1 MQNINMTG
9 ILHSSLFIR
18 IFVNMH
24 YIFFSEFSAIDCY
37 LEASHFTTDPK
48 MDFHLDQKVLTF
60 KLEYRLREFTPVS
73 LISLQL

>member
-1 MQNINMTG
+1 MTLKFVYTNICKHA
-9 ILHSSLFIR
+9 LH
-18 IFVNMH
+18 
-24 YIFFSEFSAIDCY
+24 FFSEFSAIDRY

-60 KLEYRLREFTPVS
+60 KLEYRLREFAPVS